1 LSLLYELAFGG
12 GLKWWRPSWKG
23 LSFSVPNVPTQ
34 KPAQPK
40 EMNTFLCHAVPE
52 VVPFLSRAPVLL
64 VRKYPYWKLQGFSV
78 VDSSI
83 RTSIKLM
90 HTGIHSLLE

>member
-1 LSLLYELAFGG
+1 
-12 GLKWWRPSWKG
+12 
-23 LSFSVPNVPTQ
+23 
-34 KPAQPK
+34 
-40 EMNTFLCHAVPE
+40 MNTFLCHAVPE

-64 VRKYPYWKLQGFSV
+64 VRKYPYWKFQGLSV

-83 RTSIKLM
+83 RTAIKFM